1 MLAARMGTGCLEV
14 LWQRALL
21 QQWQVPAVVLVVV
34 AVTGFATDI
43 LLESTSCGNSRK
55 IRDLRR
61 CREFHCA
68 WPVAGAAAAAAV
80 VGVALEATATD

>member
-1 MLAARMGTGCLEV
+1 MVLAARMGTGCWEV
-14 LWQRALL
+14 LWQMAHLH
-21 QQWQVPAVVLVVV
+21 QWQVPAVVVVV

-43 LLESTSCGNSRK
+43 LLVSTSCGNLRK

-80 VGVALEATATD
+80 GGVALEATATD

>member
-1 MLAARMGTGCLEV
+1 MLAARMGTGCWVV
-14 LWQRALL
+14 LWQMAHLH
-21 QQWQVPAVVLVVV
+21 QWQVPAVVVVV

-43 LLESTSCGNSRK
+43 LLVSTSCGNLRK

-68 WPVAGAAAAAAV
+68 WPVAGAAAA
-80 VGVALEATATD
+80 VGEVALEATATD